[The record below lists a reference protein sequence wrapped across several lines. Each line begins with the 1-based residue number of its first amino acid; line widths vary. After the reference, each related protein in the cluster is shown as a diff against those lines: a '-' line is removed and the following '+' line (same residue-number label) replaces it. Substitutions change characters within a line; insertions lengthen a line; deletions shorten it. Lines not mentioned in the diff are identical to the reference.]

1 MAAASTLSSLP
12 ISAWIDTISKLH
24 EQVQQL
30 NERVKT
36 LEAHSNI
43 PVVKE
48 TKPKKTR
55 TSNKSTKSANPAKE
69 ATETTKKRRT
79 SNKSAPVA
87 QETAKRGRKPNT
99 DVPLSQFVREGEYV
113 IIRIPL
119 GDRKFDTH
127 TAQFRGGEMVL
138 EDGQSFSHPTTLVG
152 VLAKKLEDI
161 GERSS
166 ECSKSMNGW
175 GLCQVVR
182 DGKRVTLESLRKSLK
197 EADAPATTEQEEAE
211 EETEEVAA

>member
-1 MAAASTLSSLP
+1 MAATSLASLP
-12 ISAWIDTISKLH
+12 ISAWIDTISKLYD
-24 EQVQQL
+24 QVQQL

-36 LEAHSNI
+36 LEPHS
-43 PVVKE
+43 
-48 TKPKKTR
+48 KKTR
-55 TSNKSTKSANPAKE
+55 ASNKSAKIAKPVKE
-69 ATETTKKRRT
+69 AKKRRT
-79 SNKSAPVA
+79 PSPPTTESDK
-87 QETAKRGRKPNT
+87 KRGRKPNT
-99 DVPLSQFVREGEYV
+99 DVQLSQFLRDGEYV

-182 DGKRVTLESLRKSLK
+182 DGKRVTLESLRKSLTK
-197 EADAPATTEQEEAE
+197 ADAPATTELEEA
-211 EETEEVAA
+211 AA